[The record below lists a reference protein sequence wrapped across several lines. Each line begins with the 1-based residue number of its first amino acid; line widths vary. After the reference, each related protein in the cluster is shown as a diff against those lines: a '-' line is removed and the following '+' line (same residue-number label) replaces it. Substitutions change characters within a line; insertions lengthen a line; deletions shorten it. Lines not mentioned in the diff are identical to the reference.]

1 MTTRVIETPWDRQL
15 LFKYIEQQ
23 KGPITVTITKGKHR
37 TTDQNR
43 LQRLW
48 VKEIAEQR
56 CEPTEDVRAYCK
68 LHIGI
73 PILRNE
79 NEGFRAEYDAVIR
92 PLPYETKLRMMKVPL
107 DWAVTRL
114 MTTKQLTAYLDEVH
128 RTFSEQGIVLTNPE
142 DRRWETA
149 RAAA

>member
-1 MTTRVIETPWDRQL
+1 MTTRIIENHWDRQL
-15 LFKYIEQQ
+15 LFKYLEQQ
-23 KGPITVTITKGKHR
+23 NGPVTVTITKGKHR
-37 TTDQNR
+37 TNDQNR

-48 VKEIAEQR
+48 ITEIAAQKF
-56 CEPTEDVRAYCK
+56 EPTEDVRAYCK

-79 NEGFRAEYDAVIR
+79 NEAFKADYDEIIK
-92 PLPYETKLRMMKVPL
+92 PLPYELKLRMMKEPL
-107 DWAVTRL
+107 NWPVTSI
-114 MTTKQLTAYLDEVH
+114 MNTKQKTAYLDEVH

-142 DRRWETA
+142 DQRLPA